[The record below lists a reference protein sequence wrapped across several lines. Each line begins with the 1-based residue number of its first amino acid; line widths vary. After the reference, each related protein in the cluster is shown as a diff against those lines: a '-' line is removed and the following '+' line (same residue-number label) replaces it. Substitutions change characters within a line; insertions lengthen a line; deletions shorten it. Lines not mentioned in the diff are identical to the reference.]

1 MNDQKQS
8 HAVGSDIGPEIEAL
22 QAQLDAHPGKMA
34 RLRWD
39 ELGRSHAVWARNTQE
54 LVALLQAGENQEDLI
69 AELVQNV
76 RAPLIRNEYLAQ
88 LDQRLHNM
96 TASAVSLVDHTR
108 KLLKHYSNSAFASAF
123 ENRNAVIRDAPSS
136 QFLRRFRNYLLHYGH
151 APFELTASWSGPSA
165 MSGKIT
171 LSRSSL
177 LEWGDWGASA
187 RTFIQDG
194 SDGIRLSST
203 VQEYAL
209 SLAALYAWTFDQFE
223 TLHGADTDG
232 ANDLV
237 RRINLT
243 MTGGAHDGRDMESFY
258 KKVEEN
264 LRAYRREQ
272 DAKSST
278 PSGPQD

>member
-1 MNDQKQS
+1 MDARKQS
-8 HAVGSDIGPEIEAL
+8 YVDGAEIGPELEAL
-22 QAQLDAHPGKMA
+22 RAQLAVHPGKIA

-39 ELGRSHAVWARNTQE
+39 EVGRSHAVWSRNTQE
-54 LVALLQAGENQEDLI
+54 LMALLQAGENQEDLI

-76 RAPLIRNEYLAQ
+76 RAPLIRNEFLAQ

-108 KLLKHYSNSAFASAF
+108 KLLKHYPKTAFASAF
-123 ENRNAVIRDAPSS
+123 ESRNTVIRDAPSS
-136 QFLRRFRNYLLHYGH
+136 QFIRRFRNYLLHYGH
-151 APFELTASWSGPSA
+151 APFELTASWSGSSA
-165 MSGKIT
+165 LNGQIT
-171 LSRSSL
+171 LSRASL
-177 LEWGDWGASA
+177 LEWADWGASA

-203 VQEYAL
+203 VQEYAGG
-209 SLAALYAWTFDQFE
+209 LAALYAWTFEQFE

-243 MTGGAHDGRDMESFY
+243 MTGGAHDGRNMESFY
-258 KKVEEN
+258 KKVEEK
-264 LRAYRREQ
+264 LRTYRREQ
-272 DAKSST
+272 D
-278 PSGPQD
+278 